1 MDTPVL
7 HCLLETMHA
16 TLGQAGLLGN
26 VAHALSAVLTKALEN
41 PKAFVPK
48 SHVGLFSR
56 GLLNSWRNP
65 VPQIT

>member
-1 MDTPVL
+1 
-7 HCLLETMHA
+7 
-16 TLGQAGLLGN
+16 LLGN

-41 PKAFVPK
+41 PKAFVPQ